1 MTFAKSKFI
10 VATFNPK
17 SNSIGAHHVTLLI
30 KIKMRLKKVKT
41 WQFSLAKW
49 FWGNIFAEFAEVG

>member
-17 SNSIGAHHVTLLI
+17 SNSIGAQYVTLQI
-30 KIKMRLKKVKT
+30 KKRYEESQNMAIRLSKMVLGQHFCTVC
-41 WQFSLAKW
+41 
-49 FWGNIFAEFAEVG
+49 